1 VVSQGGSNRL
11 AHAASGRFPI
21 VDVIH
26 LHTTYA
32 RQMVGDGCTG
42 EPVTN
47 TTAIPVG
54 GGVVF
59 AELGVV
65 ITQPKPGVFVGFDS
79 TCPHRG
85 CSVRAVAAGTIN
97 CFCHGSRFRIAD
109 GSVAGGP
116 ARQPLGRRSIVIR
129 EGRISLG

>member
-1 VVSQGGSNRL
+1 MRAIETDRGPAPPPRGRCPPRGGRW
-11 AHAASGRFPI
+11 AGG
-21 VDVIH
+21 
-26 LHTTYA
+26 
-32 RQMVGDGCTG
+32 VGGG
-42 EPVTN
+42 GAWEPVTA

-59 AELGVV
+59 TELGVV
-65 ITQPKPGVFVGFDS
+65 ITQPTPGIFVGFDS

-85 CSVRAVAAGTIN
+85 CGVRAVAAGTIN
-97 CFCHGSRFRIAD
+97 CFCHGSRFRIDD

-116 ARQPLGRRSIVIR
+116 AEQPLVRRSIVIR